1 LYSNVQL
8 QKIKEFFM
16 NKPLDDDFNYH
27 ISSNNISDAPPLI
40 ITARPTH
47 GAHSQ
52 PTTLLQEESKTY
64 ERLENGSIKITT
76 TIKRYREGRNKPDH
90 STHVEIF

>member
-1 LYSNVQL
+1 
-8 QKIKEFFM
+8 M
-16 NKPLDDDFNYH
+16 
-27 ISSNNISDAPPLI
+27 
-40 ITARPTH
+40 PTH

-64 ERLENGSIKITT
+64 ERLENGNIKITT